1 MRKVVI
7 YALTVLIFLFLIAM
21 AVFRVFEDFSLIIT
35 LTVFFLLFL
44 SYFYFERSSMG
55 TKEIALIATLSSFAG
70 VGRVAMAFIPSV
82 QPTTFLVAISGFIF
96 GPYEGFLVGSTSAFI
111 SNIFLGQ
118 GPWSPWQMFG
128 WGIVGLISG
137 VLGRN
142 NDKISAEKFAV
153 ICFLYGFLFD
163 WIMNLWHV
171 LGFIK
176 PLTLKS
182 IAAAYMFGLTFDVIH
197 AAGNFVFSLILF
209 ERLSK
214 VLKRFKRRLEITYI
228 K

>member
-1 MRKVVI
+1 MRKIVI
-7 YALTVLIFLFLIAM
+7 YISTVLIFLALIVM
-21 AVFRVFEDFSLIIT
+21 AVLGGIADFPLIIT
-35 LTVFFLLFL
+35 LSVFFLLFI

-55 TKEIALIATLSSFAG
+55 TKEIALIATLSAFAG
-70 VGRVAMAFIPSV
+70 VGRVVMVFIPGA
-82 QPTTFLVAISGFIF
+82 QPTTFIVALSGLIF

-128 WGIVGLISG
+128 WGIVGFISG
-137 VLGRN
+137 LIG
-142 NDKISAEKFAV
+142 KKGKEISVEKFSV

-176 PLTLKS
+176 TLTLKS
-182 IAAAYMFGLTFDVIH
+182 IAAAYISGLTFDVIH
-197 AAGNFVFSLILF
+197 ALGNFIFSLILF

-214 VLKRFKRRLEITYI
+214 VLYRFKRRLEITYI